1 MDTETLLRHE
11 VETKP
16 LTANDR
22 VRLKKLRERLREEG
36 ETRELPVV
44 EAMLERGRKLEQEAV
59 ENYAE

>member
-11 VETKP
+11 AETKP

-44 EAMLERGRKLEQEAV
+44 EAMLERGRKLEQEVV
-59 ENYAE
+59 EYYAE